1 MKLVLLCS
9 NGTGNADAVMLRKDY
24 RRRTKLSWDTV
35 DTSGVELVEYWD
47 VSGDIEA
54 AGLEAISESLDGHE
68 FGIVAFDDMLVAP
81 DILDY
86 FRWAEE
92 VGRDDPNVVTIG
104 AWTTSR
110 PETTDTYYEVIKD
123 QCYHCGVFGTW
134 RDTWF
139 DRMLP
144 LYPPSVQGMRGVDQ
158 QFTDVIYPQ
167 EGWYELRPTW
177 SRCQTIGAFGEHMRP
192 NMLEAHSAKPWAA
205 EAVPPEGIRP
215 WHMRGDE

>member
-1 MKLVLLCS
+1 MRVVLLTS
-9 NGTGNADAVMLRKDY
+9 DGTGNEDAHMVRRDY
-24 RRRTKLSWDTV
+24 LKRARSSWAGV
-35 DTSGVELVEYWD
+35 DTSGVDFVELRDDQGW
-47 VSGDIEA
+47 GIEQ
-54 AGLEAISESLDGHE
+54 AGLHAISHSLDGHE

-104 AWTTSR
+104 AWATSR
-110 PETTDTYYEVIKD
+110 PETTDTYYEVVRD
-123 QCYHCGVFGTW
+123 QCYHCGVYGTW
-134 RDTWF
+134 HDTWF

-144 LYPPSVQGMRGVDQ
+144 LYPPDVQGMRGVDQ

-192 NMLEAHSAKPWAA
+192 NMLEAHSAKPWAV
-205 EAVPPEGIRP
+205 EAIPPEGTRP
-215 WHMRGDE
+215 WHMRED